1 MSDDAP
7 QGELELTIEDQPQG
21 ETEAEIAEPEP
32 QGPDWKSQSRKHE
45 ARAKKAQSELKELR
59 DQIQQML
66 SPEQVADKDAAL
78 ADAVKGQEAALIEA
92 TKYRVALAEGLPL
105 ELAVRLQGGT
115 EDEMREDA
123 ERLKELV
130 KPSSNVRSD
139 IRKATNPA
147 PQVDPPDANDL
158 LRQIVAGKR

>member
-1 MSDDAP
+1 MSDEP
-7 QGELELTIEDQPQG
+7 QGIEETIEEQPQG
-21 ETEAEIAEPEP
+21 ETEANATEPEL

-45 ARAKKAQSELKELR
+45 ARAKKAAQELKELR

-78 ADAVKGQEAALIEA
+78 VEAVKAQETALVEA

-105 ELAVRLQGGT
+105 ELAVRLQGAT
-115 EDEMREDA
+115 EDEMKEDA

-130 KPSSNVRSD
+130 KPSANIRSD

-147 PQVDPPDANDL
+147 PQVDPPNANDL

>member
-1 MSDDAP
+1 MTDEP
-7 QGELELTIEDQPQG
+7 QGAEEITEDQPQG
-21 ETEAEIAEPEP
+21 ETTEVDATEPEP

-78 ADAVKGQEAALIEA
+78 ADAMKGQEAALIEA
-92 TKYRVALAEGLPL
+92 TKFRVALAEGLPL
-105 ELAVRLQGGT
+105 ELAVRLQGAT

-123 ERLKELV
+123 ERLWELV
-130 KPSSNVRSD
+130 KPSANVRQD
-139 IRKATNPA
+139 AKKATNPA
-147 PQVDPPDANDL
+147 PQADAPNANDL